1 MKNVKEILE
10 QKGGEVYTI
19 SSDETV
25 LEAIRKLADLGIGS
39 LVVVEN
45 GRPVGLF
52 SERDYTCKVALEG
65 KHSQDTP
72 VREVMSER
80 LVVVHPDTT
89 TNECMALMTENRIR
103 HLPVVDE
110 GKLVGLVS
118 IGDIVKDI
126 INEQQFVIEQLEQY
140 LYYS

>member
-10 QKGGEVYTI
+10 QKGGEVYTV
-19 SSDETV
+19 SPDETV

-45 GRPVGLF
+45 GKPVGLF

-65 KHSQDTP
+65 KHSKETP
-72 VREVMSER
+72 VREVMSDR
-80 LVVVHPDTT
+80 LVVVHPGTT

-103 HLPVVDE
+103 HLPVVEE
-110 GKLVGLVS
+110 GKLVGLVP
-118 IGDIVKDI
+118 IGDLVKDI

>member
-10 QKGGEVYTI
+10 QKGGEVYTA
-19 SSDETV
+19 SPDETV

-65 KHSQDTP
+65 RHSQDTP

>member
-10 QKGGEVYTI
+10 QKGGEVYTV
-19 SSDETV
+19 SPDETV

-45 GRPVGLF
+45 GKPVGLF

-65 KHSQDTP
+65 KHSKETP

-80 LVVVHPDTT
+80 LVVVHPGTT

-103 HLPVVDE
+103 HLPVVEE

>member
-1 MKNVKEILE
+1 MKSVKEILQ
-10 QKGGEVYTI
+10 QKGHEVHTI
-19 SSDETV
+19 APDETV
-25 LEAIRKLADLGIGS
+25 LEGIKKLARLGIGS

-45 GRPVGLF
+45 GKPVGLF

-65 KHSQDTP
+65 KRSKDTP
-72 VREVMSER
+72 IREVMSTK
-80 LVVVHPDTT
+80 LVVVNPDTT

-103 HLPVVDE
+103 HLPVVE
-110 GKLVGLVS
+110 NGELIGLVS

-126 INEQQFVIEQLEQY
+126 INEQQFVIEQLEKY

>member
-10 QKGGEVYTI
+10 QKGGEVYTV
-19 SSDETV
+19 SPDETV
-25 LEAIRKLADLGIGS
+25 LGAIRKLADLGIGS

>member
-1 MKNVKEILE
+1 MKTVRDILR
-10 QKGGEVYTI
+10 QKGGEVYTV
-19 SSDETV
+19 SPREKVFD
-25 LEAIRKLADLGIGS
+25 AIKRLAELGVGS
-39 LVVVEN
+39 LVVVDQ

-65 KHSQDTP
+65 KSSRDTP
-72 VREVMSER
+72 VEEIMSR
-80 LVVVHPDTT
+80 KLVVVSPETT

-103 HLPVVDE
+103 HLPVVEE

-126 INEQQFVIEQLEQY
+126 INEQQFVIEQLEKY
-140 LYYS
+140 VYYS